1 MLLGPV
7 ANFFAVE
14 SMILRLLG
22 GSRFYLRYVIQASK
36 NSEKTSNV
44 FTTIFSIEYEQ
55 YSLVLDSG

>member
-7 ANFFAVE
+7 TNFFAE
-14 SMILRLLG
+14 SRILRLLL
-22 GSRFYLRYVIQASK
+22 GSRFYLHYVIQASK